1 MRARRIRQTRS
12 VTAPAEMSSISSPV
26 DLHLWFF
33 VRGAAL
39 DPDALTNATGVEP
52 SQSFRSGSVR
62 AGRTRAE
69 AGWDWTS
76 EPWTSPDLEGLFA
89 RALDTLGPHEAH
101 FAECVQNGCSISLSL
116 GGVYYAPLIET
127 EEEADALKV
136 TFDLDGPFRRF
147 IDAERI
153 GIVLP
158 PRLMLMLGRLN
169 ATFMTH
175 IDIELVDES

>member
-1 MRARRIRQTRS
+1 MRETRS
-12 VTAPAEMSSISSPV
+12 VTETDEMSANGLLV
-26 DLHLWFF
+26 DLHLRFF
-33 VRGAAL
+33 VRGVAL

-52 SQSFRSGSVR
+52 SQSFRAGSVR

-69 AGWDWTS
+69 AGWYWSS
-76 EPWTSPDLEGLFA
+76 EPWTSADLEGLFA
-89 RALDTLGPHEAH
+89 VALDTLGPHEAH
-101 FAECVQNGCSISLSL
+101 FAECVENGCSISLSL

-127 EEEADALKV
+127 DEEADALKV
-136 TFDLDGPFRRF
+136 TLDLDGPFRRF

-169 ATFMTH
+169 ATFTTH
-175 IDIELVDES
+175 IDIELIDER